1 MQIDTMESLFFLAV
15 LQMKVKDSFSYQEE
29 RKCLQKN
36 SDMQKEPS
44 ITLLISWLRENEK
57 KTSFTLFGTDV
68 FL

>member
-36 SDMQKEPS
+36 NDMQKEPS
-44 ITLLISWLRENEK
+44 ITLLIS
-57 KTSFTLFGTDV
+57 
-68 FL
+68 